1 MGESAQKLINS
12 QHFWVLEELF
22 KTCKEIY
29 DQSCSDFISNS
40 TNGESDD
47 ELVDIRDKCLSQVRS
62 CKFVMEYLEDCIST
76 GDLSSE
82 EYNNLES
89 QEIGEDSDNDS
100 IVIV

>member
-1 MGESAQKLINS
+1 
-12 QHFWVLEELF
+12 
-22 KTCKEIY
+22 
-29 DQSCSDFISNS
+29 
-40 TNGESDD
+40 
-47 ELVDIRDKCLSQVRS
+47 
-62 CKFVMEYLEDCIST
+62 MEYLEDCIST